1 MEFKNLP
8 SGISQPTA
16 NKIAEVI
23 STFENGKRSG
33 GYDAYVAYR
42 DKRLND
48 NYYRQITYGRFQ
60 TTEFGNLKKLIEMYI
75 EANGTYADF
84 FKSYVN
90 EIGKIEGG
98 IPVSLYQ
105 NEEFVET
112 LKKAGQND
120 PIMHTVQEA
129 FFDLRY
135 FQPALNWFKSNGFT
149 LPLSLL
155 VIFDSYIHSGSI
167 RESLRKKFPEYPPNM
182 EGDEKRWITQYT
194 AARHAWLSNYET
206 KEVRASAY
214 RTQTFKNLIV
224 DDNWKLEKPFK
235 TQGVQF

>member
-1 MEFKNLP
+1 MNFKNLP
-8 SGISQPTA
+8 QGITQITA

-48 NYYRQITYGRFQ
+48 TYYRQITYGRFQ

-75 EANGTYADF
+75 EAGGRYADF
-84 FKSYVN
+84 FKEYVN
-90 EIGKIEGG
+90 DIGKIVGNV
-98 IPVSLYQ
+98 PVSLYQ
-105 NEEFVET
+105 NEKFVQT
-112 LKKAGQND
+112 LKDAGKND
-120 PIMHTVQEA
+120 LIMQTVQED

-135 FQPALNWFKSNGFT
+135 FQPALQWFKSNGFT

-155 VIFDSYIHSGSI
+155 VIFDSFIHSGSI

-182 EGDEKRWITQYT
+182 GGDEKQWITQYT

-214 RTQTFKNLIV
+214 RTQTFKNLIF
-224 DDNWKLEKPFK
+224 DNNWDLEKPFK
-235 TQGVQF
+235 TQGIQF

>member
-8 SGISQPTA
+8 SGISQSAA

-42 DKRLND
+42 DERFNGS
-48 NYYRQITYGRFQ
+48 YYRQITYGRFQ
-60 TTEFGNLKKLIEMYI
+60 TTEFGNLKKLIQMYI
-75 EANGTYADF
+75 EANGTYANF
-84 FKSYVN
+84 FKDYVN
-90 EIGKIEGG
+90 DIGKIVGNT
-98 IPVSLYQ
+98 PVSLYQ
-105 NEEFVET
+105 NEDFVQA
-112 LKKAGQND
+112 LKDAGKND
-120 PIMHTVQEA
+120 PIMQTVQED

-135 FQPALNWFKSNGFT
+135 FQPALSWFKTHGFT

-155 VIFDSYIHSGSI
+155 VIFDSFIHSGSI
-167 RESLRKKFPEYPPNM
+167 KESLRKMFPEYPPNM
-182 EGDEKRWITQYT
+182 GGDEKRWITQYT

-214 RTQTFKNLIV
+214 RTQTFKDLILN
-224 DDNWKLEKPFK
+224 DNWDLTKPFK
-235 TQGVQF
+235 TQGIQF